1 MRRFSVFIALASLLF
16 ALNANGLN
24 KHYIENRIQNVKAA
38 IKKKKEGYLKLRAQY
53 VKLIKQTK
61 KTKKDIA
68 VLKKKIN
75 KNKQGLS
82 ALNKK
87 IGNLKVDIGSISK
100 QLTTQKNELYRE
112 FDEYYKYSMTSGYYK
127 KGVWYEYMNSFIIK
141 YMQNKIKRYVSR
153 RLYLKSRLDKLK
165 QYIERKKKI
174 LDKIQAQ
181 QNTLKS
187 QVRKLSFLTKESL
200 KKRKSYLKQIK
211 QLSLEQDRLQ
221 GILKNII
228 KQEQK
233 RAMEAARRRAAKLK
247 RSKNKAKPKIVTMP
261 GTSGITAYSLKRSFK
276 GLLKPPVAGKIVDTF
291 GKKYDTLTRVT
302 TRNDGIDIKAAKGRC
317 VRAVY
322 LGRVDYVGNLAG
334 YGGVIIINHLNGY
347 YTVYGGVK
355 PKVTVG
361 ESVKTQEC
369 IGIMQSDRL
378 HFELRRHAEA
388 INPLKLL
395 NRRFL
400 R

>member
-53 VKLIKQTK
+53 VKLIGQTK
-61 KTKKDIA
+61 KTKQDIEI
-68 VLKKKIN
+68 LKKKIS
-75 KNKQGLS
+75 KNRRGLS
-82 ALNKK
+82 VLNKK
-87 IGNLKVDIGSISK
+87 IEALGADIGSISK
-100 QLTTQKNELYRE
+100 QLTAQKNELYRE

-127 KGVWYEYMNSFIIK
+127 KGVWYEYMNSYIIK
-141 YMQNKIKRYVSR
+141 YMQNKIKRYVSQ
-153 RLYLKSRLDKLK
+153 RLYLKNRLDTLK
-165 QYIERKKKI
+165 QYIDRKKKI
-174 LDKIQAQ
+174 LNKIQTQ
-181 QNTLKS
+181 QHALKR
-187 QVRKLSFLTKESL
+187 QVARLSFLTKESL
-200 KKRKSYLKQIK
+200 KKRQSYLNQIK
-211 QLSLEQDRLQ
+211 RLSLEQDRLQ

-228 KQEQK
+228 EQEQK
-233 RAMEAARRRAAKLK
+233 RAAEAARKRAERLK
-247 RSKNKAKPKIVTMP
+247 HNKTKPKIVTMP
-261 GTSGITAYSLKRSFK
+261 STSKVTAHSIKRSFK
-276 GLLKPPVAGKIVDTF
+276 GLLKPPVVGKIVDTF

-355 PKVTVG
+355 PKVKVG

-369 IGIMQSDRL
+369 IGVMQSDRL
-378 HFELRRHAEA
+378 HFELRKHAEA

>member
-38 IKKKKEGYLKLRAQY
+38 IKKKKEGYFKLRAQY
-53 VKLIKQTK
+53 VKLIEQTK
-61 KTKKDIA
+61 KTKRNIA
-68 VLKKKIN
+68 ILKKKIS
-75 KNKQGLS
+75 KNKKGLA

-87 IGNLKVDIGSISK
+87 IEALKADIGSISK
-100 QLTTQKNELYRE
+100 QLITQKNELYRE

-127 KGVWYEYMNSFIIK
+127 KGVWFEYMNSFIIK
-141 YMQNKIKRYVSR
+141 YMQNKIKMYISK
-153 RLYLKSRLDKLK
+153 RLYLKNRLDTLK
-165 QYIERKKKI
+165 QYIERKKRI
-174 LDKIQAQ
+174 LDKIQTQ
-181 QNTLKS
+181 QHTLKK
-187 QVRKLSFLTKESL
+187 QVAKLSFLTAESL
-200 KKRKSYLKQIK
+200 KKRRIYLEQIK
-211 QLSLEQDRLQ
+211 RLSTEQDRLQ
-221 GILKNII
+221 SILKNII
-228 KQEQK
+228 EIEQK
-233 RAMEAARRRAAKLK
+233 KAMEAARKRAQKLK
-247 RSKNKAKPKIVTMP
+247 HNKAKANHRIVSMP
-261 GTSGITAYSLKRSFK
+261 AARGIAAYSVKKSFG
-276 GLLKPPVAGKIVDTF
+276 GLLKPPVVGKIVDTF

-322 LGRVDYVGNLAG
+322 LGRVDYVGSLSG

-355 PKVTVG
+355 PRVKEG

-378 HFELRRHAEA
+378 HFELRKHAKA
-388 INPLKLL
+388 VNPLKLL